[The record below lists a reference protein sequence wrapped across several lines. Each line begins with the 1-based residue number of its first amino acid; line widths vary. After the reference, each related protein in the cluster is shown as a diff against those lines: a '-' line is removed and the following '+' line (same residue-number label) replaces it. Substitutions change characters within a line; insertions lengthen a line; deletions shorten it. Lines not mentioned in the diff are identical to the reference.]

1 MEFLVGTT
9 PSSRQAMPPR
19 AANWRSRSG
28 WAGSRERKSK
38 PGARLRAELDLKAS
52 EEALRTRLSRYSTE
66 KGIVMSSSS
75 WKIIA
80 RNPEKIELAR
90 PDAIACAE
98 FRPAR
103 VGMWY
108 RLVIG

>member
-1 MEFLVGTT
+1 
-9 PSSRQAMPPR
+9 
-19 AANWRSRSG
+19 
-28 WAGSRERKSK
+28 
-38 PGARLRAELDLKAS
+38 
-52 EEALRTRLSRYSTE
+52 
-66 KGIVMSSSS
+66 MSSSS